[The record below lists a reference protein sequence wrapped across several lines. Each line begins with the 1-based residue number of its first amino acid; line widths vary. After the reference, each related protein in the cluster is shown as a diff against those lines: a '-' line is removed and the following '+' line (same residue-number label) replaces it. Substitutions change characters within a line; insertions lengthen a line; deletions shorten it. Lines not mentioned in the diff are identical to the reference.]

1 MSYPGAVFSESSKF
15 ANIKLVR
22 DSRQFQDNLV
32 VQKAFGDICL
42 GYQRHMRCELQLE
55 KDQFHKDIQQQRE
68 IFEQERE
75 QYETR
80 VKEVLQD
87 REKIEA
93 ELRGEVEEGRRNF
106 NIERE
111 ELKEKLKNAEQCEW
125 TDTIF

>member
-1 MSYPGAVFSESSKF
+1 
-15 ANIKLVR
+15 
-22 DSRQFQDNLV
+22 
-32 VQKAFGDICL
+32 
-42 GYQRHMRCELQLE
+42 MRCELQLE
-55 KDQFHKDIQQQRE
+55 KDQFHVDIQQQRE

-93 ELRGEVEEGRRNF
+93 ELRGEVEEGRQNF

-125 TDTIF
+125 TDTIFLKYGTIIAS